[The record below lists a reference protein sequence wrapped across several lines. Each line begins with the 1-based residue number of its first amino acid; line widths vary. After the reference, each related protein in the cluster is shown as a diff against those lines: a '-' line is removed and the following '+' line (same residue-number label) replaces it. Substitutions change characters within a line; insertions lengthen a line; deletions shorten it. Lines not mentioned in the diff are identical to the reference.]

1 MSKEVLLTGIIGIV
15 VSIVSAW
22 CSWFF
27 VRKRYNSEVDQ
38 NIIHNMSESL
48 EFYKQLSDDNKN
60 RLNEVLKR
68 NEELEE
74 EIDELRR
81 EVNALKAANQQR
93 ISNSSNAS

>member
-1 MSKEVLLTGIIGIV
+1 MSTEVLLTGIIGIV
-15 VSIVSAW
+15 ASIVSAW

-27 VRKRYNSEVDQ
+27 VRKRHNSEVDQ

-48 EFYKQLSDDNKN
+48 EFYKQLSDDNRN

-74 EIDELRR
+74 EINELRR

>member
-1 MSKEVLLTGIIGIV
+1 MSTEVLLTGIIGIV
-15 VSIVSAW
+15 ASIVSAW

-27 VRKRYNSEVDQ
+27 ARKRYNSEVDQ
-38 NIIHNMSESL
+38 NIINNMSESL
-48 EFYKQLSDDNKN
+48 EFYKQLSDDNRN

-74 EIDELRR
+74 EINELRR